1 MSNSPYSSPQSELA
15 KSQGGWPRQ
24 VRYILGNEGAE
35 RFSYYG
41 MKGILA
47 AYLTG
52 VLLLSKDRASNIIHL
67 FGFVNYFMPVL
78 GAWVSDR
85 FWGRYRTILW
95 VSLFYCLGHAV
106 LACNDFTDSIDAKT
120 ALLYAGLGLIAFG
133 SGGIKPCVSAFMG
146 DQFGPDQ
153 RHLLNKAYA
162 AFYWMINLGSTLA
175 FLIIPWVRDTAGY
188 SWAFGIPGIAM
199 GVATLIFYL
208 GTPAYEHV
216 PPTGDPAWRSKLAWI
231 LAIIGTITGLVY
243 LDGKAPE
250 HFSTALYSALAA
262 FVAGAVWWT
271 RSMVRK
277 VNASSEPLELSAFSV
292 WWYSILQWIGSGFK
306 TYRDA
311 AVRKFSPD
319 AVDQGMSYG
328 RILSI
333 FCLIPVF
340 WALFDQTFS
349 TWVMQGGQ
357 MEKYDLFGYTIGA
370 EQMLSANPIMVLLLV
385 PFTTLVLYPAMGKL
399 ATPLRR
405 MAIGMVL
412 AALSFVIVAW
422 LQGRL
427 EGGEKVSILWQL
439 LPYMVLTTAEVLI
452 STTGLEFAFTQAPRT
467 MKSTITGYWQLT
479 VAVGN
484 LLVVFI
490 TTALGGGHG
499 DESVSSGRFMIY
511 AGLTAVVAVL
521 FSIIAAFYRYRR
533 PEDDVAPAGAQS

>member
-1 MSNSPYSSPQSELA
+1 MSNTPYDSPSAELTPA
-15 KSQGGWPRQ
+15 KPGWPGQ
-24 VRYILGNEGAE
+24 VKYILGNEGAE

-47 AYLTG
+47 AYLTS
-52 VLLLSKDRASNIIHL
+52 VLLLTKDQASNIIHL

-106 LACNDFTDSIDAKT
+106 LACSDLTDSINGKT
-120 ALLYAGLGLIAFG
+120 SLLYAGLGLIAFG

-146 DQFGPDQ
+146 DQFATNQ

-175 FLIIPWVRDTAGY
+175 FLIIPWVRDTKGY

-208 GTPAYEHV
+208 GTPRYTHV
-216 PPTGDPAWRSKLAWI
+216 PPTGDPAWKSKLVWLLSI
-231 LAIIGTITGLVY
+231 LGAVTGLVY
-243 LDGKAPE
+243 TDLHAPE
-250 HFSTALYSALAA
+250 HFSTALNSVLGGFAVAA
-262 FVAGAVWWT
+262 ILWT
-271 RSMVRK
+271 WNMIQR
-277 VNASSEPLELSAFSV
+277 VNASTEPLALSAFSV
-292 WWYSILQWIGSGFK
+292 WWYSVLRWVGGGFK
-306 TYRDA
+306 SFRQTA
-311 AVRKFSPD
+311 EQKFHPV

-333 FCLIPVF
+333 FALIPVF

-357 MEKYDLFGYTIGA
+357 MQPYDLFGYKIGA
-370 EQMLSANPIMVLLLV
+370 EQMLSANPIMVLILV
-385 PFTTLVLYPAMGKL
+385 PFTTLVLYPAMGNL

-405 MAIGMVL
+405 MSFGMAL
-412 AALSFVIVAW
+412 AAISYVIVAW

-427 EGGEKVSILWQL
+427 EGGEQVSILWQL
-439 LPYMVLTTAEVLI
+439 LPYMVLTMAEVLI
-452 STTGLEFAFTQAPRT
+452 STTGLEFAFTQAPQA

-490 TTALGGGHG
+490 TTAMGGGHG
-499 DESVSSGRFMIY
+499 DESVTSGRFMVY
-511 AGLTAVVAVL
+511 AGLTAVVTVL

-533 PEDDVAPAGAQS
+533 PEDDLVAAPVKS